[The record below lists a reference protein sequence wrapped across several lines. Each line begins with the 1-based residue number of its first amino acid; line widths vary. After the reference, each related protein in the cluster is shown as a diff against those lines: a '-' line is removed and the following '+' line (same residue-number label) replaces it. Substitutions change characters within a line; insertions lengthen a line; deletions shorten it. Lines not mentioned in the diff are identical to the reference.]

1 MKNDP
6 SYPNRQSKR
15 LQGYD
20 YSQDGLYF
28 ITICVN
34 DRECLLG
41 RIEDGKMVLNGS
53 GKIAQDYL
61 LIIPEK
67 YPKTQL
73 HEFMV
78 MPNHIHA
85 IIEIKNVMAIHES
98 PETNNDLPV
107 GAIHESPLQTNNDDA
122 KWVIHKSPEINY
134 QTTAKTNIDTN
145 EKVFHE
151 LSETD
156 HRMSSGAIH
165 ESPLQTNNDDA
176 KRAIREWPLQRDQR
190 RKMLLSK
197 IIGWYKMNTGKYI
210 NIANGTMGKSFWQ
223 RNYYDHIIRN
233 ETSFQTIADY
243 IKCNP
248 AKWKEDRFFY
258 E

>member
-1 MKNDP
+1 MKNAP
-6 SYPNRQSKR
+6 SYPNRQSNR
-15 LQGYD
+15 LHGYD

-41 RIEDGKMVLNGS
+41 RIDEGKMILNGS

-61 LIIPEK
+61 LVIPEK
-67 YPKTQL
+67 YPQTQL
-73 HEFMV
+73 HEYIV

-98 PETNNDLPV
+98 PETNNNLPV
-107 GAIHESPLQTNNDDA
+107 GAIHESPLQSNNDDT
-122 KWVIHKSPEINY
+122 KRGIHESPEINC
-134 QTTAKTNIDTN
+134 QTTTKTIIETN
-145 EKVFHE
+145 ETIS
-151 LSETD
+151 L
-156 HRMSSGAIH
+156 GAIH
-165 ESPLQTNNDDA
+165 ESPLHTNNDDA
-176 KRAIREWPLQRDQR
+176 KRAIRESPLQRDQR

-197 IIGWYKMNTGKYI
+197 IIGWYKMNTAKYI
-210 NIANGTMGKSFWQ
+210 NIANGTSGKSFWQ

-243 IKCNP
+243 IKSNTS
-248 AKWKEDRFFY
+248 KWKEDRFFY